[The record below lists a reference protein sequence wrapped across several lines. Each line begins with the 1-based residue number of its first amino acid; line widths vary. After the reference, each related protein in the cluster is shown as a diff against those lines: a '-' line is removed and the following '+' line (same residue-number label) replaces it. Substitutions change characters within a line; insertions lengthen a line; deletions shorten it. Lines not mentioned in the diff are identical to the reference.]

1 MVLKLNISHYYQQ
14 YVSECDAPFKA
25 VFKYKWFNTS
35 KIFLLQMDSRG
46 GPKSPQACEYD
57 FSNCFPNLTTFH
69 HFHFTA
75 SVRATSERLGCSSGL
90 AGLPSP
96 NSFAQHVVLATQPKD
111 PVRNVCRVASV
122 SACSPRVVSLPSESE
137 AAMASQVCPAASL
150 SLSPPLARLVP
161 VSLVSLLFLR
171 AHSHLGAFALA
182 GSAWKTQQDLLLC
195 PISAQLFRATL

>member
-96 NSFAQHVVLATQPKD
+96 NSFALHVVLPTQPKD
-111 PVRNVCRVASV
+111 PVRNVCRVAPSRGFPSLGVRGCHGLTGLPRGLSELV
-122 SACSPRVVSLPSESE
+122 SASGSPRSSFSRILAIPPSAFPSRGLCTCRFCLEDPARSSPLSHFCSVV
-137 AAMASQVCPAASL
+137 L
-150 SLSPPLARLVP
+150 SYTV
-161 VSLVSLLFLR
+161 
-171 AHSHLGAFALA
+171 
-182 GSAWKTQQDLLLC
+182 
-195 PISAQLFRATL
+195 I